1 MTTNE
6 NALGYVLSSSSTSI
20 IVHIDG
26 LENFEANKGL
36 LQVGRYLKITEGNT
50 DFVIAIIRS
59 IRGTNTPE
67 EINFK
72 WTFEIECQP
81 LGTLVEGKT
90 FSRGSTLLPVPTEPV
105 FATDKDVLNLIF
117 ASGTKFSY
125 PLAPLSMNKAIN
137 LMVDGD
143 GFFGKHSAIV
153 GSTGSGKS
161 CTVARLLQDVIG
173 IDGGKN
179 KHVKTQKNSH
189 IVIFDYHAEYANAFT
204 LHQDEAFT
212 LNLLDVE
219 SLALPY
225 WLMNAEELESLFIES
240 NEANSHNQTS
250 QFKYAVIA
258 NKIRHNPTVTNMTYD
273 CPVYFSIREVLN
285 YIENMNREV
294 IGRLNNE
301 NQPKLAD
308 GTLVTSRVDM
318 YFEKLHDFVQSSTT
332 ASAKATNGSFNGEFN
347 RFISR
352 LETTL
357 ADKRLKFLLDAKK
370 MDETEH
376 KTTDFEDII
385 KQFLGYLTNANVS
398 VIDLSGIPFEVMSIT
413 ISLIARLI
421 FDFCFHYSKLRHATK
436 EPNDVPVMIVCEE
449 AHNYVPQSD
458 NVAYRSSR
466 KSIER
471 IAKEGRKYGLS
482 LMVVSQ
488 RPSEVS
494 STIFAQCNNFI
505 ALRLTNS
512 DDQAYIRHLIPNNAS
527 TITDVLPNLAQGECI
542 VVGDAI
548 LMPAIVKMPMPDP
561 KPQSADIKVYT
572 EWQKNW
578 RHITFTQV
586 VKRWQKE
593 EVE

>member
-1 MTTNE
+1 M
-6 NALGYVLSSSSTSI
+6 
-20 IVHIDG
+20 
-26 LENFEANKGL
+26 
-36 LQVGRYLKITEGNT
+36 
-50 DFVIAIIRS
+50 
-59 IRGTNTPE
+59 
-67 EINFK
+67 
-72 WTFEIECQP
+72 
-81 LGTLVEGKT
+81 
-90 FSRGSTLLPVPTEPV
+90 LLPVPTEPV

-117 ASGTKFSY
+117 ASGTRFNY

-137 LMVDGD
+137 LMVNGD
-143 GFFGKHSAIV
+143 SFFGKHLAIV

-179 KHVKTQKNSH
+179 KRVKAQKNSH
-189 IVIFDYHAEYANAFT
+189 IVIFDYHAEYTNAFA

-240 NEANSHNQTS
+240 NEANSHNQIS

-258 NKIRHNPTVTNMTYD
+258 NKMRHNPTVTNMTYD

-294 IGRLNNE
+294 IGRLDRE
-301 NQPKLAD
+301 SLPKLAD
-308 GTLVTSRVDM
+308 GTLVTSRVDA
-318 YFEKLHDFVQSSTT
+318 YFEKLHDFVQPSNTT
-332 ASAKATNGSFNGEFN
+332 ATKATNGPFNGEFN
-347 RFISR
+347 RFTSR
-352 LETTL
+352 LQTTL
-357 ADKRLKFLLDAKK
+357 ADKRLKFLLDSKNK
-370 MDETEH
+370 DGTEH
-376 KTTDFEDII
+376 KTTDFKNII
-385 KQFLGYLTNANVS
+385 KQFLGYLTKANIS

-413 ISLIARLI
+413 VSLVSRLI
-421 FDFCFHYSKLRHATK
+421 FDFCFHYSKLRHTTQ
-436 EPNDVPVMIVCEE
+436 ELNDVPVMIVCEE
-449 AHNYVPQSD
+449 AHNYAPQSD

-482 LMVVSQ
+482 LMIVSQ

-512 DDQAYIRHLIPNNAS
+512 DDQAYIRHLIPNNTS
-527 TITDVLPNLAQGECI
+527 TITDILPNLAQGECI
-542 VVGDAI
+542 VVGDAT
-548 LMPAIVKMPMPDP
+548 LMPAIVKMSMPDP
-561 KPQSADIKVYT
+561 EPQSADVKVYSA
-572 EWQKNW
+572 WQENW
-578 RHITFTQV
+578 RDITFTQIIR
-586 VKRWQKE
+586 RWQKDE
-593 EVE
+593 IE